1 MTVLSCA
8 GALNSAITKKLIGCV
23 SGCSGRTRIIA
34 RQRPLWRKKGRICRL
49 WKLLSEDISKTG
61 DRVALMEKEMDAP

>member
-1 MTVLSCA
+1 MR
-8 GALNSAITKKLIGCV
+8 K
-23 SGCSGRTRIIA
+23 
-34 RQRPLWRKKGRICRL
+34 KKGRICRL